1 MGCSPVPAGH
11 ASREIAMKDWVRII
25 GVSMLLVTG
34 TCLAQAQEVDRADAA
49 FMEQAAQAGSF
60 EIAAS
65 QLAQR
70 KAEHDDVK
78 RYARTMLD
86 EHGDMASQLKALA
99 AARKFA
105 LPGAISSDQ
114 ARVMDALQAKNGT
127 DFDLAYA
134 DDVAI
139 AAHQAAVALFVDA
152 AERGKDPE
160 VKAYAQQM
168 LPTLKA
174 HLDAGLALRK
184 SLAASGK
191 ASPEENSPA
200 ARSGVPGAVSPA
212 SREAPPSLLPGD
224 KGAPKP

>member
-1 MGCSPVPAGH
+1 
-11 ASREIAMKDWVRII
+11 MKHWVRII
-25 GVSMLLVTG
+25 GVSLLWVTG
-34 TCLAQAQEVDRADAA
+34 PCLAQAQEVDRADAA
-49 FMEQAAQAGSF
+49 FMERAAQAGSF

-70 KAEHDDVK
+70 KAEHDEVK

-86 EHGDMASQLKALA
+86 EHADMAGQLKALA
-99 AARKFA
+99 AARKVS
-105 LPGAISSDQ
+105 LPGAISSSQ
-114 ARVMDALQAKNGT
+114 THVMEALDAKNGT

-152 AERGKDPE
+152 AEHGKDPE
-160 VKAYAQQM
+160 VKAFAQQM
-168 LPTLKA
+168 LPNLKA

-191 ASPEENSPA
+191 ASPEESAPA
-200 ARSGVPGAVSPA
+200 ASSGAPGAVSPA
-212 SREAPPSLLPGD
+212 SREAPPTLLPGD